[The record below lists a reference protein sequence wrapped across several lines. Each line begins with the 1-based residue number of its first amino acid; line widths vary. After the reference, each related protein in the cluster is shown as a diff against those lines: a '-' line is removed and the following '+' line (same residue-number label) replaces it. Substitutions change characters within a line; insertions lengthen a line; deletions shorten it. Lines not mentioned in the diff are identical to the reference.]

1 VAASVAPVQTV
12 HIDFDLDAPEEEQLA
27 AREQAGCRVRQAC
40 ATLGTDPEAALKKLA
55 AVFSSLPIAHCS
67 EGQDA
72 SAALA
77 KGLEASKGNSFFDRQ
92 PAPYASVQ
100 TPQAPEEFEYLGND
114 TSMPIE
120 HLGTEMSMP
129 RGLSPS
135 TPLRGLCS
143 VGDSAGSFDSSSF
156 EFSELSSA
164 WAEFKDELVSL
175 QPLPALPHESREEP
189 PMMGQWGEELKQ
201 LCDMG
206 LTGDNSEWELVEM
219 LETHLGSLD
228 RGMSS
233 TLSTLSMSST
243 LSTSCILSLHM
254 V

>member
-1 VAASVAPVQTV
+1 
-12 HIDFDLDAPEEEQLA
+12 
-27 AREQAGCRVRQAC
+27 
-40 ATLGTDPEAALKKLA
+40 
-55 AVFSSLPIAHCS
+55 
-67 EGQDA
+67 
-72 SAALA
+72 
-77 KGLEASKGNSFFDRQ
+77 
-92 PAPYASVQ
+92 
-100 TPQAPEEFEYLGND
+100 
-114 TSMPIE
+114 MPIE

-228 RGMSS
+228 RVVE
-233 TLSTLSMSST
+233 
-243 LSTSCILSLHM
+243 SLIQKQTDS